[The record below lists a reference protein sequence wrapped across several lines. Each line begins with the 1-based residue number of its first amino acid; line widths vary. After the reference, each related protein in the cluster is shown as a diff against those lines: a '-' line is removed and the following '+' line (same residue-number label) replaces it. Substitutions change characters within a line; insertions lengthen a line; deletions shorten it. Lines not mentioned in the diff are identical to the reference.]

1 MIFTLAGNT
10 NPYYFDFLLLGLII
24 IGIGSILRYFKQPLI
39 IAYILAGVLLGRH
52 GFQIITDEKVI
63 TSMGEI
69 GLILLMFFI
78 GMDLDLP
85 RLIKSWKAAT
95 IGTIIQII
103 ASIFMVALIGLV
115 FSWGWNRIILL
126 GFVISLSSSAVV
138 IKLLQDNKEN
148 HTTIGQSVISILLV
162 QDILIVPM
170 LIITQYLG
178 GSVPSINDILLQ
190 LLGGFL
196 LIAGIIW
203 VLKHPQFTIPFE
215 KQFEEDHEMQVFFAL
230 IICFGMAVATAFF
243 GLSAAL
249 GAFVAGMIVHAAKS
263 TEWFHDSLHAFRIIF
278 VAIFFVSIGMLID
291 IGFIMDNWEI
301 ISLLLISVYLGNHF
315 INSIVLHAFGRNWKY
330 SLYGGALLAQ
340 IGELSFI
347 LVSGGYFSG
356 IISEF
361 DYQLT
366 IIVISLTLLFS
377 PLWIGTTVYLIEK
390 TQKTEIHP
398 KGINEVV

>member
-1 MIFTLAGNT
+1 MIFTLAVNT
-10 NPYYFDFLLLGLII
+10 NPYYLDFLLLGLII
-24 IGIGSILRYFKQPLI
+24 IGIGSVLRYFKQPLI

-52 GFQIITDEKVI
+52 GFEIITDQKVI

-85 RLIKSWKAAT
+85 RLIRNWKAAT
-95 IGTIIQII
+95 IGTILQIL
-103 ASIFMVALIGLV
+103 ASIMMVGLIGMA
-115 FSWGWNRIILL
+115 FSWSWNRIILL

-178 GSVPSINDILLQ
+178 GTAPSMNGIILQ

-196 LIAGIIW
+196 LVTGIIW
-203 VLKHPQFTIPFE
+203 VLKHPQFSIPFE
-215 KQFEEDHEMQVFFAL
+215 KRFEEDHEMQVFFAL
-230 IICFGMAVATAFF
+230 IICFGMAVSTAFF

-291 IGFIMDNWEI
+291 ITFIIDHWEI

-315 INSIVLHAFGRNWKY
+315 INSIIIHAFDRNWKN

-347 LVSGGYFSG
+347 LVSGAYFSG

-390 TQKTEIHP
+390 TQKTKIHP
-398 KGINEVV
+398 TEINDKV